1 MLVLSDAEVAAL
13 LTPIRAALASPAG
26 LVIQTSGT
34 LGAPKLVRLSAEAL
48 RSSAEATLQVLGGPG
63 QWLVAL
69 SPTVVAGAQM
79 LVRSILADTTPVVL
93 SGQFDAEA
101 FLSAAQQLSGDRRYT
116 SLVPVQ
122 LARLLEHC
130 DEHPDAVEILRR
142 FDAILVGGQALE
154 PALRE
159 KALASGLTIIRTY
172 GGTETAGGCVYE
184 GVPIGDTVIR
194 IAGGEVL
201 IAGSCLADGYDNDP
215 ELTRARFTVEP
226 GVSDEAA
233 FGAPAP
239 SIRWFH
245 TRDSG
250 QLFTDDSGQQR
261 LRITG
266 RLDRVLI
273 SGGVKVSLDALEAV
287 VRECRGWG
295 SAFIVAV
302 PDHEWGERPV
312 VVLEQGEESSR
323 KHEPDA
329 DSFDQVRAHV
339 EARMGRVAVP
349 DRFALVQEIPRLP
362 SGKPDLHTLA
372 DAVSD

>member
-1 MLVLSDAEVAAL
+1 MSVISDAEVAAL
-13 LTPIRAALASPAG
+13 LAPIREALASPGG
-26 LVIQTSGT
+26 LVIHTSGT
-34 LGAPKLVRLSAEAL
+34 LGTPKLVRLSAQAL
-48 RSSAEATLQVLGGPG
+48 RSSAQATLQVLGGPG

-69 SPTVVAGAQM
+69 SPTVIAGAQM

-93 SGQFDAEA
+93 SGQFDAET

-130 DEHPDAVEILRR
+130 DEHPDAFDILRR

-159 KALASGLTIIRTY
+159 QALASGLNVIRTY

-184 GVPIGDTVIR
+184 GVPIGDTQIR
-194 IAGGEVL
+194 IGGGEVL
-201 IAGSCLADGYDNDP
+201 ISGSCLAEGYDNDP
-215 ELTRARFTVEP
+215 ELTRARFTVET
-226 GVSDEAA
+226 GVDDNSGLSAQ
-233 FGAPAP
+233 AP
-239 SIRWFH
+239 SMRWFH

-250 QLFTDDSGQQR
+250 ELFTDDSGQQR

-273 SGGVKVSLDALEAV
+273 SGGVKVSLDALEAA
-287 VRECRGWG
+287 VRECRGWR

-302 PDHEWGERPV
+302 PDNEWGERPV
-312 VVLEQGEESSR
+312 VVVEQGQGSAPRDESNVDPF
-323 KHEPDA
+323 E
-329 DSFDQVRAHV
+329 QVQAHV

-349 DRFALVQEIPRLP
+349 DRFALVEEIPRLP
-362 SGKPDLHTLA
+362 SGKPDLQALA
-372 DAVSD
+372 DVVSH

>member
-1 MLVLSDAEVAAL
+1 MSVLSDAEVAAL

-69 SPTVVAGAQM
+69 SPTVIAGAQM
-79 LVRSILADTTPVVL
+79 LVRSILADITPVVL

-201 IAGSCLADGYDNDP
+201 ISGSCLADGYDNDP
-215 ELTRARFTVEP
+215 ELTRARFTVEL

-312 VVLEQGEESSR
+312 VVLEQGEESAR
-323 KHEPDA
+323 RREPDA

>member
-1 MLVLSDAEVAAL
+1 MSVLSDAEVAAL

-69 SPTVVAGAQM
+69 SPTVIAGAQM
-79 LVRSILADTTPVVL
+79 LVRSILADITPVVL

-201 IAGSCLADGYDNDP
+201 ISGSCLADGYDNDP

-273 SGGVKVSLDALEAV
+273 SGGVKVSLDALEAA

-312 VVLEQGEESSR
+312 VVLEQGEESAR
-323 KHEPDA
+323 RREPDA